1 MRFMAV
7 FIQLDTCHA
16 VGFEDLTDAI
26 DFLFWGYEEHDLLPC
41 GTYDLLTGKTAAYEH
56 RGRFVGLY
64 DPDLIRQTATEYMRA
79 SLRLMSRSPR
89 QNGTSPG
96 QVL

>member
-41 GTYDLLTGKTAAYEH
+41 GTYDLLTGETAAYEH
-56 RGRFVGLY
+56 RGRFIGLY
-64 DPDLIRQTATEYMRA
+64 DPDLIRQTATEYVRA
-79 SLRLMSRSPR
+79 SLRLMGRSSR

-96 QVL
+96 RVL